1 PFRVRSMM
9 RTCLFLLV
17 VALAPPARAQ
27 DALGSDGGNATL
39 TAHMRA
45 LAQAT
50 SPEEQDRASESV
62 KTILRKMLEADDAF
76 THTFAG
82 VPLSRVDAA
91 DSKFRLFTWNLPRP
105 DGSHSFEG
113 LLLVQDRKRRV
124 VYELRDMTEKIT
136 SPELPELGADNWY
149 GALYYD
155 VVAVTKGGKI
165 YYTLLGWKGFSRTET
180 RKVIEVLS
188 FRGSEP
194 RFGAGL
200 FATPPAVDAP
210 SRPAASKIKPNR
222 RVFGYSFQVSM
233 SLKLDPSE
241 QRIVF
246 DHLSPT
252 KPELA
257 GQPAFNGPDLSYDAY
272 RWEKGQW
279 LFQRD
284 VDARD
289 LDMTKPWNAPPK
301 DGRSKF

>member
-1 PFRVRSMM
+1 MM
-9 RTCLFLLV
+9 RTCLLFLV
-17 VALAPPARAQ
+17 VVLASPASAQ

-39 TAHMRA
+39 TAHLEA
-45 LAQAT
+45 LAKASSPAQQDSASDRVKAT
-50 SPEEQDRASESV
+50 
-62 KTILRKMLEADDAF
+62 LRRMLEADDAF

-82 VPLSRVDAA
+82 VPISRIDAA
-91 DSKFRLFTWNLPRP
+91 DNKFRLFTWNLPRP
-105 DGSHSFEG
+105 DGSHLFEG
-113 LLLVQDRKRRV
+113 LLLVQEKKRRV
-124 VYELRDMTEKIT
+124 VFELRDMTEKIT
-136 SPELPELGADNWY
+136 SPEVPELGPENWY

-155 VVAVTKGGKI
+155 VVEVTKGGKT
-165 YYTLLGWKGFSRTET
+165 YYTLLGWKGYSRTET

-188 FRGSEP
+188 FRGSAP

-200 FATPPAVDAP
+200 FATPSAVDAP
-210 SRPAASKIKPNR
+210 SRPTASRIKPNR
-222 RVFGYSFQVSM
+222 RVFGYSFQASM

-301 DGRSKF
+301 EGRSKF

>member
-1 PFRVRSMM
+1 M

-39 TAHMRA
+39 TAHLSV
-45 LAQAT
+45 LAKAT
-50 SPEEQDRASESV
+50 SPAQQDSASDRV
-62 KTILRKMLEADDAF
+62 KATLRKMLEGDDAF

-82 VPLSRVDAA
+82 VPLSHVDAV
-91 DSKFRLFTWNLPRP
+91 DNKFRLFTWNLPRP
-105 DGSHSFEG
+105 DGSHLFEG
-113 LLLVQDRKRRV
+113 MLLVQDKKRRV
-124 VYELRDMTEKIT
+124 IIELRDMTEKIT
-136 SPELPELGADNWY
+136 SPEVPELGPDNWY

-155 VVAVTKGGKI
+155 VVVVAKGGKT

-194 RFGAGL
+194 RLGAGL

-233 SLKLDPSE
+233 SL
-241 QRIVF
+241 
-246 DHLSPT
+246 
-252 KPELA
+252 
-257 GQPAFNGPDLSYDAY
+257 
-272 RWEKGQW
+272 
-279 LFQRD
+279 
-284 VDARD
+284 
-289 LDMTKPWNAPPK
+289 
-301 DGRSKF
+301 

>member
-1 PFRVRSMM
+1 MM
-9 RTCLFLLV
+9 RICLLLFV
-17 VALAPPARAQ
+17 VGLAFPASAQ

-39 TAHMRA
+39 TAHLGVIA
-45 LAQAT
+45 KAT
-50 SPEEQDRASESV
+50 SPAQQDSASGRV
-62 KTILRKMLEADDAF
+62 KTTLRKMLEADDAF

-82 VPLSRVDAA
+82 VPMSRIDAA
-91 DSKFRLFTWNLPRP
+91 DNKFRLFTWNLPRP
-105 DGSHSFEG
+105 DGSHRFEG
-113 LLLVQDRKRRV
+113 MLLVQDKKRRV

-136 SPELPELGADNWY
+136 SPEVPELGPDNWY

-155 VVAVTKGGKI
+155 AVVVTKGGKT

-200 FATPPAVDAP
+200 FATSPPVDAP
-210 SRPAASKIKPNR
+210 SRPTSSKIKPNR
-222 RVFGYSFQVSM
+222 RVFGYSFQASM

-301 DGRSKF
+301 DRSKF